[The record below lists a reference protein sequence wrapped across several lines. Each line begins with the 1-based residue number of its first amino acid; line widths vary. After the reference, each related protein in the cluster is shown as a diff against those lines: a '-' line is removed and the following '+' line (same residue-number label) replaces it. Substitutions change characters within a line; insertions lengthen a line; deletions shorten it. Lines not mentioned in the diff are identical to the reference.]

1 MSTYIQ
7 LLTLTPMGRERAIDN
22 PAEIL
27 LAQDEIRI
35 PGVRVLGL
43 YAVLGGYDFVSMVE
57 APDNDSIAQYSL
69 QLGVRAGVTVITL
82 PAIPVARL
90 GRSGAAARKG
100 TGDGGKRGPR
110 LMFVPA
116 GRFNAGRKV
125 TL

>member
-7 LLTLTPMGRERAIDN
+7 LLTLTHHGREVAIEN
-22 PAEIL
+22 PTGVL
-27 LAQDEIRI
+27 LAQDQINV

-69 QLGVRAGVTVITL
+69 QLGVKAGVTVISL

-90 GRSGAAARKG
+90 ESAQLRPVPEAETAGNA
-100 TGDGGKRGPR
+100 
-110 LMFVPA
+110 VPA
-116 GRFNAGRKV
+116 
-125 TL
+125 

>member
-7 LLTLTPMGRERAIDN
+7 LLTLTHQGRAEAIEN
-22 PAEIL
+22 PTGVL
-27 LAQDEIRI
+27 LSQEEIRI

-69 QLGVRAGVTVITL
+69 LLGVKAGVTVVTL

-90 GRSGAAARKG
+90 EGAEQRPVPEMEPT
-100 TGDGGKRGPR
+100 TGNS
-110 LMFVPA
+110 VPD
-116 GRFNAGRKV
+116 
-125 TL
+125 

>member
-7 LLTLTPMGRERAIDN
+7 LLTLTHHGREEAIDN
-22 PAEIL
+22 PTGVLQAQGEIKV
-27 LAQDEIRI
+27 

-69 QLGVRAGVTVITL
+69 KLGVRAGVTVVTL

-90 GRSGAAARKG
+90 EGAELPPLPIVDTAETAIP
-100 TGDGGKRGPR
+100 D
-110 LMFVPA
+110 
-116 GRFNAGRKV
+116 
-125 TL
+125 

>member
-7 LLTLTPMGRERAIDN
+7 LLTLTHHGREEAIDN
-22 PAEIL
+22 PTGVL
-27 LAQDEIRI
+27 MAQDQIHV

-69 QLGVRAGVTVITL
+69 QLGVRAGVTVVTL

-90 GRSGAAARKG
+90 EGAELR
-100 TGDGGKRGPR
+100 P
-110 LMFVPA
+110 VPEVETA
-116 GRFNAGRKV
+116 GNSV
-125 TL
+125 PN

>member
-7 LLTLTPMGRERAIDN
+7 LLTLTHHGREEAIDN
-22 PAEIL
+22 PTGVL
-27 LAQDEIRI
+27 SAQEQIRV

-69 QLGVRAGVTVITL
+69 QLGVRAGVTVVTL

-90 GRSGAAARKG
+90 EGAELPPL
-100 TGDGGKRGPR
+100 PR
-110 LMFVPA
+110 VDTTETAIPD
-116 GRFNAGRKV
+116 
-125 TL
+125 